1 MNKQKTITQAIN
13 LIGSWNLAGGNSQA
27 FSDFVFYWAF
37 AHTNQHKQ
45 ETEFGAQASEKDGV
59 VELAQLLTDAMLN
72 GYSDPI
78 GDILIQLGVN
88 EEPKQNNKLEG
99 NEILGQMMG
108 LNENE
113 IYEPFCGTGSLTMEQ
128 MQVYCEKNMQQNNP
142 LSAYTYHLEE
152 IKPLNCAAAVI
163 QIFHKLEY
171 LSMKFNAA
179 VIPAHLKIINIDPL
193 TRKEGTQHYVASKM
207 SEAETINYELMS
219 RRSCDHSIH

>member
-27 FSDFVFYWAF
+27 FSEFVFYWAF

-45 ETEFGAQASEKDGV
+45 ETEFGSQASVKDGV

-88 EEPKQNNKLEG
+88 EEPKQNNKIEG

-113 IYEPFCGTGSLTMEQ
+113 ICEPFCGTGSLTMEQ

-219 RRSCDHSIH
+219 RRSCDDSIH